1 MKHFLKLG
9 TLLLMLLLFLNCE
22 KQDISKKDDTELIN
36 SKKYILTRI
45 KQNEISKNTTL
56 FSKIKELENNKE
68 FLSKLGKYENTEF
81 NLNLNE
87 AAYIES
93 LDGSFHSYTFY
104 IDSEVGSYDINNI
117 VLVSYN
123 NGIDYQAYISTYTLT
138 FEERI
143 QLLNGNN
150 INFDQRASI
159 DYFNINQIN
168 TYSRD
173 GEGGGGCFDLVF
185 VRSEDCACHE
195 VHAEGG
201 CTHPEDIYEW
211 QEVECPGGGG
221 SGGSGDGSGT
231 SGGTAGGGGSSGG
244 DSGDETIPTTPMYP
258 DGTSAAPDFLID
270 AFGGASQ
277 LTSTQLDWIN
287 NSVND
292 QLVNQILNF
301 LSQTGNTSDSHTFA
315 LDIIDLKPK
324 DSNALAFIL
333 EAKAQNKMESELD
346 DAFFLATSQY
356 LDAYNYVSY
365 NPIINAQLAS
375 YFSVK
380 CAVLRYNHPDWSDI
394 RIYWEA
400 SKDLVHIVLDG
411 FGMIPVF
418 GEVADLTNGI
428 LYLIEGDGLNA
439 TLSFAA
445 TVPIAGWTATG
456 AKYAI
461 KIVDTTQT
469 ASTIITKVRLTW
481 KVVGNTI
488 DFGSRNQLRKV
499 LGLAVGNS
507 DQAHHLIP
515 WISRTHEIIQRAA
528 KSGSA
533 FHMNEA
539 LNGIAVAA
547 WRNQPNHNAYNNLI
561 QTRLNNYLLEFPNAS
576 PQQCHNFVSS
586 LIQDIRNWVVSNPN
600 SHLNDLVL
608 P

>member
-1 MKHFLKLG
+1 
-9 TLLLMLLLFLNCE
+9 MLLLFLNCE

-56 FSKIKELENNKE
+56 CNKINDLGNNKE
-68 FLSKLGKYENTEF
+68 FLNKLGKYENTEF

-104 IDSEVGSYDINNI
+104 IDSEIGSYDINNI

-221 SGGSGDGSGT
+221 SGGSGDGSGS
-231 SGGTAGGGGSSGG
+231 SGGSTGGGGSSSGN
-244 DSGDETIPTTPMYP
+244 SGDETIPTTPMYP

-270 AFGGASQ
+270 ALGGESQ

-333 EAKAQNKMESELD
+333 EAKAQDKMESELD

-365 NPIINAQLAS
+365 NPIINAQLSA
-375 YFSVK
+375 YFTVK
-380 CAVLRYNHPDWSDI
+380 CAVLRYNHPDWSSI
-394 RIYWEA
+394 KIYWEA

-411 FGMIPVF
+411 FGMVPLF
-418 GEVADLTNGI
+418 GEIADLTNGV
-428 LYLIEGDGLNA
+428 LYLIEGDGVNA

-461 KIVDTTQT
+461 KVVETTQT
-469 ASTIITKVRLTW
+469 ATTITTKIRLTW
-481 KVVGNTI
+481 KVVNNSI
-488 DFGSRNQLRKV
+488 DFGYRDQLKKV
-499 LGLAVGNS
+499 LGLAVGS
-507 DQAHHLIP
+507 GKHAHHIIP
-515 WISRTHEIIQRAA
+515 WEFRNHILVQKAA

-539 LNGIAVAA
+539 LNGIPLLSGSHLTGHNLYNSKILSIFDINNSAIQNMNP
-547 WRNQPNHNAYNNLI
+547 NQAYNFLTGLNSHIRNLI
-561 QTRLNNYLLEFPNAS
+561 EANPSMNLGQISA
-576 PQQCHNFVSS
+576 
-586 LIQDIRNWVVSNPN
+586 LISYP
-600 SHLNDLVL
+600 
-608 P
+608 